1 VAGAQQG
8 FTMIAGHFGFAAG
21 VKAAEQQTPLWALML
36 GTVWLDI
43 VFVPLFLMGIET
55 LEPVAG
61 LTGGYGANIIHA
73 DYTHSL
79 VGAAGLSIVFGAA
92 FGSRWGLR
100 SGVVLAL
107 VAFSHWVLDLV
118 VHRADMPLLPGDIG
132 HFPRFG
138 FGLWRV
144 PEATVAIE
152 ALLVVTGA
160 WLYYRAARSV
170 SKAAGRGVARARIAG
185 LLILIGGLGVL
196 ALDVSGILG

>member
-1 VAGAQQG
+1 VARSQGAL
-8 FTMIAGHFGFAAG
+8 TMIAGHFGFAAG
-21 VKAAEQQTPLWALML
+21 VKAAEQQTPLWALMV

-61 LTGGYGANIIHA
+61 STGGYGANIIHA

-79 VGAAGLSIVFGAA
+79 VGAAALSSVFGAA
-92 FGSRWGLR
+92 FVFRWGLR

-107 VAFSHWVLDLV
+107 VSFSHWVLDLI

-138 FGLWRV
+138 FGLWQV
-144 PEATVAIE
+144 PQAAMAIE
-152 ALLVVTGA
+152 ALLVVGGA

-170 SKAAGRGVARARIAG
+170 SKAAGRGIARAAIAS

-196 ALDVSGILG
+196 ALDVSSLLG

>member
-1 VAGAQQG
+1 VVGSQQAL
-8 FTMIAGHFGFAAG
+8 TMIAGHFGFAAG

-61 LTGGYGANIIHA
+61 LSGGYGANIIHA

-79 VGAAGLSIVFGAA
+79 VGAAALSTVFGAA
-92 FGSRWGLR
+92 FVFWWGLR
-100 SGVVLAL
+100 SGLVLAL
-107 VAFSHWVLDLV
+107 VSFSHWVLDLV
-118 VHRADMPLLPGDIG
+118 VHRADMPLLPGDVG

-138 FGLWRV
+138 FGLWQV
-144 PEATVAIE
+144 PQATVAIE
-152 ALLVVTGA
+152 ALLVVAGA

-170 SKAAGRGVARARIAG
+170 SKAAGRGITRARIAG
-185 LLILIGGLGVL
+185 LLILMGGLGVL

>member
-1 VAGAQQG
+1 
-8 FTMIAGHFGFAAG
+8 MIAGHFGFAAG
-21 VKAAEQQTPLWALML
+21 VKAVEQQTPLWALML
-36 GTVWLDI
+36 STVWLDI

-61 LTGGYGANIIHA
+61 LTGYGANIIHA

-79 VGAAGLSIVFGAA
+79 VGAAALSTVFGAA
-92 FGSRWGLR
+92 FVFRWGLR

-107 VAFSHWVLDLV
+107 VSFSHWVLDLI

-132 HFPRFG
+132 LFPRFG
-138 FGLWRV
+138 FGLWQV
-144 PEATVAIE
+144 PQATIALE
-152 ALLVVTGA
+152 ALLVVAGA

-170 SKAAGRGVARARIAG
+170 SKAAGRGIARADIAS